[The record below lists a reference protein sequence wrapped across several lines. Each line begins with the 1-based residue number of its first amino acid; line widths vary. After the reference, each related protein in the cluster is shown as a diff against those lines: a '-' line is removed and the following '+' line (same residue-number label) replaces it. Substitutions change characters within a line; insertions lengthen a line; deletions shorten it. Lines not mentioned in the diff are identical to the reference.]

1 MNRNITTQA
10 AALCLSA
17 LVTVCTVLALN
28 LLAGSEH
35 AKAPVQ
41 QAAAAASSR
50 A

>member
-1 MNRNITTQA
+1 MNRNIATQA

-17 LVTVCTVLALN
+17 LVTLCTVFALN

-35 AKAPVQ
+35 ANSPAQ
-41 QAAAAASSR
+41 QAAAAASNR